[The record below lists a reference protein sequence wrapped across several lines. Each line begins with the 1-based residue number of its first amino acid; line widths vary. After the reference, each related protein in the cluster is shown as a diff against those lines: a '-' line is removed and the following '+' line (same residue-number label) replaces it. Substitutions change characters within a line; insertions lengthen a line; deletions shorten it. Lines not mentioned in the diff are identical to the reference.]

1 MTITSVSKVDNM
13 IDTYNRIY
21 QLLEQQ
27 IHKLEDESVIE
38 VIKDLLQIYQ
48 IKIET
53 LQEVLIQL
61 QTM

>member
-38 VIKDLLQIYQ
+38 VIKDLMQIYQ

>member
-1 MTITSVSKVDNM
+1 MTITVSKVDNM

-38 VIKDLLQIYQ
+38 VIKDLMQIYQ